1 MRAFVQVRA
10 KRDAQVHRTGLTWV
24 DHTSEAYSIAQTIAL
39 VRRLLDGMASCTLRG
54 CVLCTA
60 WLFCTVLFHALSRM
74 SYGICCALSAARCT
88 KLVARWRL
96 GPWGA
101 CEKCHF
107 AARLL
112 HAAVCTRMFTVLFL
126 TITHRRAHF
135 HPHAVTPSE
144 SIRAHCRAS
153 LCCRCSARACCL
165 EFMVGPMRQPS
176 RHLSLSIPPTPAI
189 PTRRRTQCR
198 SHPARCLLRDL
209 AGLTAVCGRCSAQA
223 AASRTLYLRSRARTL
238 RLQSETVTRHG

>member
-135 HPHAVTPSE
+135 HPDAVTPS
-144 SIRAHCRAS
+144 SIRVHSRALSRIALLQVQRARLLFGVHGRPHAPTLSPPFALHPPIPRYPHPPAHPVPQS
-153 LCCRCSARACCL
+153 
-165 EFMVGPMRQPS
+165 
-176 RHLSLSIPPTPAI
+176 
-189 PTRRRTQCR
+189 
-198 SHPARCLLRDL
+198 
-209 AGLTAVCGRCSAQA
+209 
-223 AASRTLYLRSRARTL
+223 SRTVPPA
-238 RLQSETVTRHG
+238 